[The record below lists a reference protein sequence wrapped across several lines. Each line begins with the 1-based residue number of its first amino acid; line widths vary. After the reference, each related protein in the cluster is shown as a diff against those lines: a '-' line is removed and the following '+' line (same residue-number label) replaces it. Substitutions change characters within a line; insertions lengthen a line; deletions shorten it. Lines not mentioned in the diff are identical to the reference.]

1 MRSGSPTGREESA
14 PIEVEMPAGCGN
26 APRIF
31 IVADFAGR
39 WAAEDTAI
47 ADMLAPECAW
57 SVNGEPR
64 PAPAFPDLAGE
75 AMRVEL
81 RSVITHGREAAC
93 EGTLVNMDDA
103 LDFCHVL
110 RFSGA
115 AKSARVVEV
124 RAYASRRALHEEASA

>member
-1 MRSGSPTGREESA
+1 MD
-14 PIEVEMPAGCGN
+14 IELSAGCGN

-39 WAAEDTAI
+39 WAAGDEAI
-47 ADMLAPECAW
+47 ADILATDCTW
-57 SVNGEPR
+57 LVNGEPR
-64 PAPAFPDLAGE
+64 PAPAFADLAGE
-75 AMRVEL
+75 VMRVEL

-93 EGTLVNMDDA
+93 EGTLVTMDDA

-115 AKSARVVEV
+115 ARSARIVEV
-124 RAYASRRALHEEASA
+124 RTYTSRHAPHEEAHV